1 MKRDVH
7 MKFYS
12 AGYLIISYDRE
23 LINKGC
29 MIADLS
35 QTILTICNGVRPTFL
50 DYWFFPWCNSNK
62 NDPITQVINGKL
74 KISKEE
80 YESGQTF
87 LDTLMEEAKF
97 VWPNVFK
104 DLEDARFFKRNYLK
118 GIENLEIISLNL
130 SEEYRTDFLMN
141 EREEND
147 FKISIYGFL
156 ESSLPADVNNDGILG
171 FDICGYESNGFYSFI
186 FNNLQVDFKAFG
198 KRLND
203 LSLVDNYE
211 DAKQILHSI
220 DDGEIE
226 AEEILWYPWLIVKC
240 V

>member
-1 MKRDVH
+1 
-7 MKFYS
+7 MKFYN

-29 MIADLS
+29 MITDLS
-35 QTILTICNGVRPTFL
+35 QTILTICNGVRPTFP

-62 NDPITQVINGKL
+62 NDPIAKVINGKL

-80 YESGQTF
+80 HESGQTF

-97 VWPNVFK
+97 AWPNVFK
-104 DLEDARFFKRNYLK
+104 DLEDARFFKQNYLK

-147 FKISIYGFL
+147 FKVSIYDFL
-156 ESSLPADVNNDGILG
+156 ESSLPTDVKNNEILG

-186 FNNLQVDFKAFG
+186 FNNLQVDFKTFD

-203 LSLVDNYE
+203 LSLVDKYE
-211 DAKQILHSI
+211 DAKQIIHSI

-226 AEEILWYPWLIVKC
+226 AEEVLWYPWLIVKC